1 MYSEYIVFYGIRKTI
16 ILWHQEVLL
25 NYHRGE
31 VNDSADE
38 TDNNDNMINNNKTTT
53 SKSFKYKTK
62 ITGKTTI
69 NTSRLNA
76 EVVVPL
82 NYLSNVWRSLNLP
95 LNNCKIELDLS
106 WWKECI
112 ITEVSRTFKAVDPD
126 GDPVVYELVTETT
139 GATFQINNMKLYV
152 PVVTLS
158 INDNINFLENIKQG
172 YERTI
177 CWNKYRSEI
186 TTK

>member
-1 MYSEYIVFYGIRKTI
+1 MRKILILLWLCIICIMYSEYIVFYGIRKTI

-38 TDNNDNMINNNKTTT
+38 TDNNDNMINSNKTTT

-82 NYLSNVWRSLNLP
+82 KYLSNVWRSLNLP

-106 WWKECI
+106 W
-112 ITEVSRTFKAVDPD
+112 
-126 GDPVVYELVTETT
+126 
-139 GATFQINNMKLYV
+139 
-152 PVVTLS
+152 
-158 INDNINFLENIKQG
+158 
-172 YERTI
+172 
-177 CWNKYRSEI
+177 
-186 TTK
+186 